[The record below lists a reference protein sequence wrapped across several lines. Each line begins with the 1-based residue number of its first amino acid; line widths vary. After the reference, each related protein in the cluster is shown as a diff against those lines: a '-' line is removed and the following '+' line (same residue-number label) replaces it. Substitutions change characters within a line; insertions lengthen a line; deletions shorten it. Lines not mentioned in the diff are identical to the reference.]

1 MQSSTPTAVRN
12 PIFASKHRLNHA
24 RCGCCIDY
32 RVSTRS
38 SVRAAAITDQLT
50 SH

>member
-12 PIFASKHRLNHA
+12 SIFASKHRLNYA
-24 RCGCCIDY
+24 RW
-32 RVSTRS
+32 VSTRS